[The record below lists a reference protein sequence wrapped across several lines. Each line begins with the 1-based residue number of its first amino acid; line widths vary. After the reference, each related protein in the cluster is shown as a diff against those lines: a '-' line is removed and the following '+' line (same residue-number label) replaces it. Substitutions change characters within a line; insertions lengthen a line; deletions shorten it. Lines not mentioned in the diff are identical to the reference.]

1 MCAGCH
7 NLIDPIGF
15 GFEKFDAIGARR
27 DQYKLV
33 FSSEGSRSRPKEV
46 LLDLDTSAW
55 VTGIPQ
61 SEFASPRGLGE
72 LLART
77 PQCHECVVKQVFRYM
92 AGREDT
98 PADRPIIHRTLER
111 FRNAGFRFQE
121 LVVSLVK
128 EQVSPSARRDDNGSS
143 H

>member
-1 MCAGCH
+1 M
-7 NLIDPIGF
+7 
-15 GFEKFDAIGARR
+15 
-27 DQYKLV
+27 
-33 FSSEGSRSRPKEV
+33 FSAEGSRSRPKEV

-61 SEFASPRGLGE
+61 SEFTSPRGLGE

-98 PADRPIIHRTLER
+98 PADRPSIHRALER
-111 FRNAGFRFQE
+111 FRTAGFRFQE

-128 EQVSPSARRDDNGSS
+128 EQVTPSARRDDDASR